1 MKILKDIKMWALA
14 LGLAICGATA
24 MAPATYAKVVC
35 LNGSSVDNL
44 KDCDENKGSAN
55 VDTKLEDVLKNIVN
69 VIIGIIGFVAVVMM
83 VYGGFLYTTS
93 AGDANKV
100 TKAKNTI
107 MYGLIGLVV
116 ALLAFAIVNFVVSN
130 FVKSE

>member
-1 MKILKDIKMWALA
+1 MWALA

-24 MAPATYAKVVC
+24 MAPATYAEVVC
-35 LNGSSVDNL
+35 LDGKTAASLDKCSEYDGAA
-44 KDCDENKGSAN
+44 NK
-55 VDTKLEDVLKNIVN
+55 DTKLEDALKNVVN

-130 FVKSE
+130 FVKSA